1 MGNCV
6 DGFQS
11 NDPPKPTPTPADSGS
26 RLIKLLLIGDS
37 GTGKS
42 SLLLRYADE
51 DFRDSFISTIGVD
64 FKVKSVDIN
73 GEEVKLQ
80 IWDTA
85 GQERFRTITSSYYRG
100 AHGVFVVYDITNPE
114 TFGNVKNWMTEI
126 DRYATEK
133 VSKGLIGNKSDLDG
147 SRQVSVEDGKNLAK
161 QLGIPFFE
169 TSAKTGTGVEDAFQV
184 LTANI
189 IKEVANAG
197 RG

>member
-1 MGNCV
+1 MGCTESSE
-6 DGFQS
+6 G
-11 NDPPKPTPTPADSGS
+11 TPGPIKNPANEGS

-64 FKVKSVDIN
+64 FKVKSIDIN

-114 TFGNVKNWMTEI
+114 TFGNVKNWMVEI

-133 VSKGLIGNKSDLDG
+133 VAKGLIGNKSDLE
-147 SRQVSVEDGKNLAK
+147 SARQVSVEDGKALAK
-161 QLGIPFFE
+161 QLNVPFFE
-169 TSAKTGTGVEDAFQV
+169 TSAKSGAGVEVSFHT
-184 LTANI
+184 LTSNI

-197 RG
+197 RN